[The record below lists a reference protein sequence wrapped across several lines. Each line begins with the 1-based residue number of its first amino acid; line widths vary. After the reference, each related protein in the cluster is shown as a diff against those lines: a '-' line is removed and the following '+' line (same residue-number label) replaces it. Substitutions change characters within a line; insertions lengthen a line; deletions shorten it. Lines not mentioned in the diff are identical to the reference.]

1 VKTIHGDVGTPLHVG
16 EDLAVHGTL
25 RAGAVV
31 ADGCHLLVHGALRGS
46 VTLGHRSLLALGG
59 TFGAYVDANEG
70 TLAVAGVVATPVE
83 TIPGTLLV
91 APNSAVTVAG
101 RTGHLGADGVVR
113 RIEDV
118 LDIRLTSGVA
128 LRWDGASAT
137 FVPHPSD
144 VFDRLARLV
153 RPAPA
158 PRVED
163 GTAPGTS
170 G

>member
-1 VKTIHGDVGTPLHVG
+1 MKTIHGDVGTPLHVG
-16 EDLAVHGTL
+16 EDLTVRGTL

-31 ADGCHLLVHGALRGS
+31 ADGCLLLVHGNLRGT

-59 TFGAYVDANEG
+59 TFGAYLDDNRG

-101 RTGHLGADGVVR
+101 RTGQLGADGVVR

-128 LRWDGASAT
+128 LRWDSASTT
-137 FVPHPSD
+137 FVPQPSD
-144 VFDRLARLV
+144 VFDRLAHLV
-153 RPAPA
+153 RPADDPEGGA
-158 PRVED
+158 
-163 GTAPGTS
+163 
-170 G
+170 